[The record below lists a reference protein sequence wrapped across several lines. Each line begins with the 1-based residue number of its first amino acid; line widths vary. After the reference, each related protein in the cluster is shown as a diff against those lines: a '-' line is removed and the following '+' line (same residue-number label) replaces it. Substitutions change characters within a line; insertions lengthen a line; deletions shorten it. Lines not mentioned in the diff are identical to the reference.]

1 MKEKLKVTNDVIFQM
16 IFGKTSNERI
26 TKKFLERILG
36 IEIESLSLDTNK
48 RLIGEEI
55 QDKIGRIDVKAKL
68 NDGTKVIIEMQIVNL
83 DCMPER
89 LLYYWAKTYTGD
101 LKKGED
107 YENLDKTIAI
117 LLSVSNLERLENLEE
132 GHTKW
137 KIREEHH
144 KEVVLTDKL
153 EIHIIELGKI
163 KNKEQTKK
171 IDWLNFIKGD
181 EIDMKRD
188 MDKEL
193 REAIEELERITADP
207 ATRELYEEREK
218 QLRDFVS
225 FANSN
230 MRKGL
235 KEGMEQG
242 MKKGM
247 KRGMKEGMREGM
259 EKGIEKGIEQGTKYK
274 EKELIKSM
282 NLKGIDI
289 DKICEI
295 AELSKEEVEKIIKE
309 G

>member
-1 MKEKLKVTNDVIFQM
+1 MKEKLKVTNDVIFQR

-68 NDGTKVIIEMQIVNL
+68 NDKTKVIIEMQVANL

-101 LKKGED
+101 LKRGEN
-107 YENLDKTIAI
+107 YKSLDKTIAI
-117 LLSVSNLERLENLEE
+117 LLSVSNIERLENLEE

-153 EIHIIELGKI
+153 EIHIIELNKI
-163 KNKEQTKK
+163 KNEEQTKK
-171 IDWLNFIKGD
+171 IDWLNFIRGY

-207 ATRELYEEREK
+207 ATRELYEQREK

-225 FANSN
+225 FTN
-230 MRKGL
+230 
-235 KEGMEQG
+235 
-242 MKKGM
+242 
-247 KRGMKEGMREGM
+247 
-259 EKGIEKGIEQGTKYK
+259 EKIEKGIKQGIKQGIERNKKEIVLNMYK
-274 EKELIKSM
+274 EKMHMELISK
-282 NLKGIDI
+282 IVDI
-289 DKICEI
+289 PI
-295 AELSKEEVEKIIKE
+295 EEVEKIIK